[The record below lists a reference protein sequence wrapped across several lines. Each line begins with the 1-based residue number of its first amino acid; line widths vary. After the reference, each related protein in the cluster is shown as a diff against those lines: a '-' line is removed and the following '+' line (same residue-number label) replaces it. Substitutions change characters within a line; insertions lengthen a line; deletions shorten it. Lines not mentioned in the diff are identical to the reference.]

1 MYFKTINVQEGGLG
15 SFHLLGLSLT
25 QFYKYILSKKIVI
38 RRIYVVEPF
47 KK

>member
-15 SFHLLGLSLT
+15 SFQLLGLSLAK
-25 QFYKYILSKKIVI
+25 FSKYIVSKKYIST
-38 RRIYVVEPF
+38 YVFELL